1 MKSNNKF
8 IIVVLYIEQKNKMV
22 MRVSGTDSLFLNV

>member
-8 IIVVLYIEQKNKMV
+8 IIVVLYIEQENKMV